1 MSSSRLLLFGCL
13 IFIAGIIAG
22 SFNYH
27 IIVLAVIFI
36 FILIALRFL
45 GFRPPAVTGQ
55 VAFFVLVVFGWLIFV
70 FGVHK
75 TKNDA
80 DFLRKQTENIYS
92 YLDKEFEFMGVIGEE
107 PRSKS
112 ASRLYVLNLEKIG
125 GSSVDGEEIVSGA
138 RVIAYLSLYPEFYLG
153 DRLKIKGK
161 LNFPESEDFD
171 WRGYLAKERVSA
183 TLSFPKS
190 VERVSVD
197 AFCENRFLSCAAY
210 RLKSE
215 MISIRKNFEEIVL
228 DFLPP
233 PEGTI
238 AGALMLGD
246 NSFYLSNHWR
256 EKMNLTGTR
265 HLVAISGSNITLVG
279 NMIFAALVAVGFW
292 RRQAMWLVIL
302 GIIAFVFFVGSPAS
316 AVRAGI
322 MGGILIFA
330 QGIGRP
336 AVGAR
341 LLVIAAAL
349 MLLQNPSL
357 FRFDIGFQLSFAA
370 VLGLIYIQPILANY
384 FLWFEKSPVLKFVK
398 DAGAMTLAAQIA
410 TLPVSLYHFG
420 TFSVVAPFANLIL
433 VPLITVITAYSF
445 FWVIAGFVS
454 PMLAFIFS
462 FPSWI
467 IMRFFTGVVDFFYGF
482 SFAAVRVSEFPL
494 WAALFIGLAI
504 ITLTYK
510 FSERKKV

>member
-1 MSSSRLLLFGCL
+1 MSSSKLLLFGCL
-13 IFIAGIIAG
+13 VFIAGIIAG
-22 SFNYH
+22 SFDYN
-27 IIVLAVIFI
+27 ISVLAGIFVFILVALRFFKFRPPVLFSPAAFFILAIFFGLIFI
-36 FILIALRFL
+36 FGAY
-45 GFRPPAVTGQ
+45 
-55 VAFFVLVVFGWLIFV
+55 
-70 FGVHK
+70 K
-75 TKNDA
+75 TNKDA
-80 DFLRKQTENIYS
+80 DFLQRQTENIYS
-92 YLDKEFEFMGVIGEE
+92 YLDKELELTGVVAEE
-107 PRSKS
+107 PRKKS
-112 ASRLYVLNLEKIG
+112 ASRLYVLNIESAKTPVAL
-125 GSSVDGEEIVSGA
+125 DEEIISGT
-138 RVIAYLSLYPEFYLG
+138 RVIAYLPLYPEFYLG

-161 LNFPESEDFD
+161 LKIPQSADFD
-171 WRGYLAKERVSA
+171 WRGYLAKEKVSA
-183 TLSFPKS
+183 ALSFPKI
-190 VERVSVD
+190 VERISSDV
-197 AFCENRFLSCAAY
+197 FCDGQFLSCATY

-215 MISIRKNFEEIVL
+215 MISVRKNFEVIVL
-228 DFLPP
+228 NSLPP

-246 NSFYLSNHWR
+246 NSFYLSASWR

-279 NMIFAALVAVGFW
+279 NIIFAALIAVGFW

-336 AVGAR
+336 AVATR
-341 LLVIAAAL
+341 LLVIAAAF

-384 FLWFEKSPVLKFVK
+384 FLWFEKSPALKFIK
-398 DAGAMTLAAQIA
+398 DAGAMTIAAQIA

-420 TFSVVAPFANLIL
+420 TFSVVAPLANLIL
-433 VPLITVITAYSF
+433 VPLITFITAYGF
-445 FWVIAGFVS
+445 FWTILGFIS
-454 PMLAFIFS
+454 PPLAFAFS

-467 IMRFFTGVVDFFYGF
+467 MMRFFTGVVDFFYGF
-482 SFAAVRVSEFPL
+482 SFAAVRVAEFPL
-494 WAALFIGLAI
+494 WAAMLIGLAI
-504 ITLTYK
+504 IALTYK
-510 FSERKKV
+510 FSEKNKI